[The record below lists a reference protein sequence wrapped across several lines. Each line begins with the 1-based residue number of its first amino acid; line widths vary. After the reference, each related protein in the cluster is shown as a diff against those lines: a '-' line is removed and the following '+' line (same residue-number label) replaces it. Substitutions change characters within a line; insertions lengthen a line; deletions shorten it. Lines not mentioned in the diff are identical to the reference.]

1 MICHKISAYQ
11 SPQGRQSRCRPSN
24 NYGTRDGP
32 NQWQRYKDGLVE
44 QCGLTQSRIMP
55 QIFYRLRKGSAFC
68 RGEDDRRPQILHTRD
83 KDG

>member
-11 SPQGRQSRCRPSN
+11 SPQGRQRSQTLTN

-32 NQWQRYKDGLVE
+32 NQWQRYSDKVFIE

-55 QIFYRLRKGSAFC
+55 QIFTA
-68 RGEDDRRPQILHTRD
+68 
-83 KDG
+83 